1 MSFTVAFGTL
11 GCKQN
16 QFDTQSLR
24 AQVLSS
30 DFSPA
35 SRSDRADWYILNTC
49 AVTERAMAKARG
61 EINRLR
67 RRNKKVMIVVLGCGV
82 TYQPDNFAQ
91 ADFVGVI
98 PPEFGLKSLL
108 SSVAD
113 LRLPHGLIPAGRSRA
128 LLRVQTGCDQFCAFC
143 VVPRLRGSPRSV
155 PLEECLQAL
164 RDVLDQGVVEIV
176 LTGTNIALWGRD
188 LPGAPTLVDLLKA
201 LVASLGEARLRLSS
215 LEPQLISPRF
225 FQWCLD
231 QAQICRHFHLAIQS
245 DSRSVLNRMEREAP
259 PPGFYQSLADLAH
272 QHPDVSWGADV
283 IAGLP
288 GENQAE
294 FEETLK
300 IIESI
305 PLSYLHVFPYSE
317 RRGTRAAERSD
328 RIPIPEKLHRAKI
341 LRQIDADLR
350 KRFRQ
355 INAGRHQDIVMIG
368 NNGSGRRSGL
378 TSNYLRVAFAPGFA
392 PPGPRFSHPVGTSES
407 AVYILPR

>member
-1 MSFTVAFGTL
+1 MSPTVAFGTL

-24 AQVLSS
+24 AQVLSNG
-30 DFSPA
+30 FFLA
-35 SRSDRADWYILNTC
+35 SQSGQADWYILNTC

-67 RRNKKVMIVVLGCGV
+67 RRNKKVRIVALGCGV
-82 TYQPDNFAQ
+82 AQHPDNFAQ

-98 PPEFGLKSLL
+98 PPEFSLKSKV
-108 SSVAD
+108 SPAAD
-113 LRLPHGLIPAGRSRA
+113 LRPPHGLIPAGRSRA
-128 LLRVQTGCDQFCAFC
+128 LLRIQSGCDQFCAFC
-143 VVPRLRGSPRSV
+143 VVPHLRGSPRSV

-164 RDVLDQGVVEIV
+164 RNVLDQGAAEIV

-188 LPGAPTLVDLLKA
+188 LPDTPTLIDLLTA
-201 LVASLGEARLRLSS
+201 LIANLGDARLRLSS
-215 LEPQLISPRF
+215 LEPQLISPQF
-225 FQWCLD
+225 FQWCLS
-231 QAQICRHFHLAIQS
+231 QPQICRHFHLAIQS
-245 DSRSVLNRMEREAP
+245 GSRSVLDRMARGTSP
-259 PPGFYQSLADLAH
+259 MGFYESLAALAH
-272 QHPDVSWGADV
+272 RHPDVAWGADV

-288 GENQAE
+288 GETQAD
-294 FEETLK
+294 FEETRKLV
-300 IIESI
+300 ESI

-317 RRGTRAAERSD
+317 RRGTRAAERFD
-328 RIPIPEKLHRAKI
+328 RIPIPERLHRARI

-355 INAGRHQDIVMIG
+355 TNAGRDQDIVTIG
-368 NNGSGRRSGL
+368 GNGSGHRSGL